1 MSTQSQGPAITS
13 SPYRPYCLLRLGFLS
28 CFGVES
34 SDFTLWSGVCLRK
47 DEILLWVFSGF
58 LDTEGPAYSN
68 VRSVCFPPVHPKCRE
83 GHSVTGQGRREP
95 SGGPTCFCVL
105 LGELRRQSCALIP
118 GTWELQAPACGR
130 QAHQVCTGLLKLGL
144 VVGTHKHAK
153 PCGELTFR
161 LCISYLKPLHRPLSR
176 TYASHPRT
184 TYSVAGISVQVLQ

>member
-68 VRSVCFPPVHPKCRE
+68 VRSMCFPLVHPKCCE

-95 SGGPTCFCVL
+95 SRGPYLFLCPCRRAQKAQL
-105 LGELRRQSCALIP
+105 CSHPWDLG
-118 GTWELQAPACGR
+118 APSPCLWSASPSGLHRSAETGACGEDAQTCQTLWGAFV
-130 QAHQVCTGLLKLGL
+130 QALHFLLKAPTPPSL
-144 VVGTHKHAK
+144 
-153 PCGELTFR
+153 
-161 LCISYLKPLHRPLSR
+161 
-176 TYASHPRT
+176 
-184 TYSVAGISVQVLQ
+184 